1 MLPHVLPPFSIFPLS
16 LALPPFHCGSNQTS
30 LIVRFMDVSILA
42 ENRKRSRFWCLSC
55 KGLAPERKQNNSSE
69 PSLFEVVTDESKLP
83 QTTHSFPGLGS
94 GRRGGRC
101 QKTCSRPNIQRELHP
116 ERPTEDRKTQ
126 MELYM
131 CFRSQSPKGKNCKC
145 SSTAKWIHKMW
156 SICTTGYY
164 LAIKRN

>member
-1 MLPHVLPPFSIFPLS
+1 MRGRIFELTPLLPHVLPPFSIFPLS
-16 LALPPFHCGSNQTS
+16 LALPPFHCGSNQPS

-94 GRRGGRC
+94 GRRGVGGAR
-101 QKTCSRPNIQRELHP
+101 TL
-116 ERPTEDRKTQ
+116 
-126 MELYM
+126 
-131 CFRSQSPKGKNCKC
+131 
-145 SSTAKWIHKMW
+145 
-156 SICTTGYY
+156 
-164 LAIKRN
+164 LAQAGDIPALPHARTLGSLF